1 MIKCI
6 AYGHTTQVEP
16 AVLLQLCSHVHI
28 LPLLHKA
35 CTFQF
40 AFLSHAL
47 LFISF
52 SAAKCLQITQTAPA
66 GNLPVIYI

>member
-1 MIKCI
+1 M
-6 AYGHTTQVEP
+6 QVWN
-16 AVLLQLCSHVHI
+16 LQSYCNFVSHVHM

-40 AFLSHAL
+40 ALISHAL
-47 LFISF
+47 PFISF

-66 GNLPVIYI
+66 FNLPVIYV